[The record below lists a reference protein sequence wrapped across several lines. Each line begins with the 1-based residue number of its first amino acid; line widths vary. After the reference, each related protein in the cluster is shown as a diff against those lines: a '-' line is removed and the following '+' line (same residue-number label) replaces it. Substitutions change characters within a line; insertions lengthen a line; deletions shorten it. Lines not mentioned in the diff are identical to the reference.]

1 MATTKLPSERFWT
14 DDLEIHSSQVHRH
27 PTPEA
32 LDEWVKH
39 RTGRQLN
46 VLATTFGLGG
56 MARRKQK
63 DAIRALDGELLPY
76 LLVDRFAQF
85 KSKVAVLDFARAT
98 LPAREVESCMKGI
111 DDPDKP
117 ALLFA
122 IYHHRW
128 TDLRL
133 VFHLDKVH
141 KTGFARMRLAR
152 SAPRVD
158 QPLKDFLT
166 EEKAKSVL
174 AAFDK
179 ARHDGLTSEVKSVI
193 PQEDRVL
200 VFIRRGERPDHLVAP
215 DGSVMHG
222 YKSEWII
229 LDFAGDAR
237 RVDISS
243 VSVDLP
249 LEIANRIASAY
260 FKRDCEYE
268 NESVASSPNQIE
280 AFLASVRLVTDGP
293 LLLVELTC
301 GASPLAGASGIR
313 IRQADSRSIGDS
325 LHHFERQIGNLRLA
339 DIESVKVLFRKKRVS
354 LIPEPSE
361 DEPGAY
367 VVRYSDHRLN
377 ARERI
382 DFENHMRDSHGLTIL
397 STEKRFKPVAR

>member
-1 MATTKLPSERFWT
+1 MKSPSERFWT
-14 DDLEIHSSQVHRH
+14 DDLEIHIRHVQQELSSDI
-27 PTPEA
+27 
-32 LDEWVKH
+32 LDEWVNK
-39 RTGRQLN
+39 RTGRQLG
-46 VLATTFGLGG
+46 VLAAAFGLRG
-56 MARRKQK
+56 MTKRKEK
-63 DAIRALDGELLPY
+63 EAIRALDGELLPY

-98 LPAREVESCMKGI
+98 LPTRVVESCMKGI

-152 SAPRVD
+152 SAPKVD

-166 EEKAKSVL
+166 EEKARSVL
-174 AAFDK
+174 ATFDK

-193 PQEDRVL
+193 PQADRVL

-249 LEIANRIASAY
+249 LEIANRVASAY
-260 FKRDCEYE
+260 FKRGCEYE
-268 NESVASSPNQIE
+268 NESVASSPKQIE
-280 AFLASVRLVTDGP
+280 AFLASVRPVTDGT

-313 IRQADSRSIGDS
+313 IRQADSRPIGDS
-325 LHHFERQIGNLRLA
+325 LDHFERQIGKLSLV
-339 DIESVKVLFRKKRVS
+339 DIESVKVLYRKKRVS
-354 LIPEPSE
+354 LIPEASE
-361 DEPGAY
+361 DEQGAF

-382 DFENHMRDSHGLTIL
+382 DFENLMRATHGLTVL